1 MAPTPA
7 AFLENLL
14 SMYVGVYSMYIGR
27 CKYLSAKYS
36 ANIDQESS
44 SSHLYSR
51 VPPECL
57 AITATEEEEEEK
69 KTLNDK

>member
-44 SSHLYSR
+44 SHLYSR

-57 AITATEEEEEEK
+57 AITATEEEQGEK